1 MAKQRLSYEVHVDDA
16 SLGLASRV
24 GTLYRHETRTDLPA
38 SFAYDL
44 AWLRSAHRF
53 VLDPRLGLWEGEQH
67 PPADV
72 PAFGVFMD
80 SAPDRWGRLLMERRE
95 AVVARREARPVRQ
108 LQEVDFLLGVNDET
122 RTGALRFCT
131 PEGTFLANAP
141 MAAPPVTHLR
151 ELASIAWRIEEP
163 GIELLPEYER
173 WLAMLL
179 APGTSLG
186 GARPKANFRPGDGS
200 LWIAKFPAREDRYD
214 VERWEYVLHCLAAAA
229 GIDVPPATL
238 EPLGEYGTFCVQRF
252 DRHAGDRRMY
262 ASAMTLLERKD
273 GDRDTSY
280 VELAEFLANH
290 GAKGAVD
297 ADLAQLF
304 RRVVFNVMAANRD
317 DHLRNHGFL
326 LTSTGW
332 RLSPAFDV
340 NPNPAKSEHAL
351 RLDEGSALPH
361 LDLVLRTAPY
371 YRLRTDDAV
380 RIVNDVRVQVARWR
394 EVAAQVGVP
403 AREIERMDNVIMAN

>member
-1 MAKQRLSYEVHVDDA
+1 
-16 SLGLASRV
+16 
-24 GTLYRHETRTDLPA
+24 
-38 SFAYDL
+38 
-44 AWLRSAHRF
+44 
-53 VLDPRLGLWEGEQH
+53 
-67 PPADV
+67 
-72 PAFGVFMD
+72 
-80 SAPDRWGRLLMERRE
+80 
-95 AVVARREARPVRQ
+95 
-108 LQEVDFLLGVNDET
+108 
-122 RTGALRFCT
+122 
-131 PEGTFLANAP
+131 
-141 MAAPPVTHLR
+141 
-151 ELASIAWRIEEP
+151 
-163 GIELLPEYER
+163 
-173 WLAMLL
+173 
-179 APGTSLG
+179 
-186 GARPKANFRPGDGS
+186 
-200 LWIAKFPAREDRYD
+200 
-214 VERWEYVLHCLAAAA
+214 
-229 GIDVPPATL
+229 
-238 EPLGEYGTFCVQRF
+238 
-252 DRHAGDRRMY
+252 
-262 ASAMTLLERKD
+262 MTLLERKD

-351 RLDEGSALPH
+351 RLDEGSPLPH

-403 AREIERMDNVIMAN
+403 AREIERMDNVIMVN